1 MAWFD
6 QHCHLPSGPTGRE
19 LVVDANEAGV
29 TRMVTVG
36 TTLLES
42 QQAAAVAAANDGVWA
57 TAGVHPHEAKDGVA
71 GIEELLADPWIV
83 AVGECGLD
91 YHHDHSPRLVQR
103 DVFAIQIEMAHRRE
117 LPLVIHSRSAWEE
130 TFDVL
135 DQQGTPPITV
145 FHCFSGGPDEA
156 VECLTRGALL
166 SFSGIVTFPS
176 ADDLRAAVAICPL
189 DRLVVETD
197 TPYLTPVPHRG
208 EPNRPALVP
217 LVGAAIAMVQTR
229 DVEEIEAATTRTAR
243 SFYGLDRDD

>member
-1 MAWFD
+1 MV
-6 QHCHLPSGPTGRE
+6 E
-19 LVVDANEAGV
+19 ANEAGV
-29 TRMVTVG
+29 TGMVTVG
-36 TTLLES
+36 TTLVES
-42 QQAAAVAAANDGVWA
+42 RQAAAVAADNDGVWA

-91 YHHDHSPRLVQR
+91 FHYDNSPRPVQR
-103 DVFAIQIEMAHRRE
+103 DVFAYQIEMAHRRD

-130 TFDVL
+130 TFEVL
-135 DQQGTPPITV
+135 DHEGTPARTV
-145 FHCFSGGPDEA
+145 FHCFTGGPDEA
-156 VECLTRGALL
+156 VECLARGALL

-217 LVGAAIAMVQTR
+217 LVGAAIAAAHAC
-229 DVEEIEAATTRTAR
+229 DVEEIEAATTSTAR
-243 SFYGLDRDD
+243 CFYGVDHRD